1 MQMFS
6 ILHLGILLAIMG
18 AIRDYTTKFQEI
30 RLITFYLKMF
40 YKQQCRAWKKPT
52 KFGFHIGCLLIARP
66 MQSFKS
72 YSKEKIPD
80 SFGHF
85 WIDLQAVTT
94 MWGDFR
100 RNISISSPRPN
111 FIRKDA

>member
-6 ILHLGILLAIMG
+6 RNITTSIMG

-30 RLITFYLKMF
+30 RLITFI
-40 YKQQCRAWKKPT
+40 WKCSINKNVELENK
-52 KFGFHIGCLLIARP
+52 KFGFHIGCLLIGRP

-80 SFGHF
+80 SYGHF

-100 RNISISSPRPN
+100 RNISISSPRPT